1 MKEIKA
7 IIQPST
13 LNQVLIALHEIEGLP
28 GCTVSKVQG
37 YGRVR
42 KKEEVESLLESA
54 ERMKL
59 EIVVPNKLVTKVLE
73 VIYKHAHTGNKGDGK
88 VFVIE
93 TVDTLSLRTGEQGEV
108 AL

>member
-7 IIQPST
+7 IIQPFM
-13 LNQVLIALHEIEGLP
+13 LDKVLGALHHIQGLP

-37 YGRVR
+37 YGKVG
-42 KKEEVESLLESA
+42 KDQEGEVLPGPV
-54 ERMKL
+54 ERLKL
-59 EIVVPNKLVTKVLE
+59 EVVVPDKLVNQTVE
-73 VIYKHAHTGNKGDGK
+73 TIAKHAHTGNKGDGK

-93 TVDTLSLRTGEQGEV
+93 TVDAVAIRTGDRGEQ

>member
-7 IIQPST
+7 ILQPFM
-13 LNQVLIALHEIEGLP
+13 LDKVLSALHHIEGLP

-37 YGRVR
+37 YGKVGRDQEDDVLPGSVERV
-42 KKEEVESLLESA
+42 
-54 ERMKL
+54 KL
-59 EIVVPNKLVTKVLE
+59 ELVVPDKMVSQTVE
-73 VIYKHAHTGNKGDGK
+73 AITKHAHTGNKGDGK

-93 TVDTLSLRTGEQGEV
+93 TVDAVAIRTGKRGEA